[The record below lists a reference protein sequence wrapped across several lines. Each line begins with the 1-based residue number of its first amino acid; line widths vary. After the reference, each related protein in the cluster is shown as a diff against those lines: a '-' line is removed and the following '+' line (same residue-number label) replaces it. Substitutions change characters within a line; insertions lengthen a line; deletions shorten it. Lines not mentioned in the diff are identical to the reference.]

1 MNWPEIEKLLEK
13 YFEGDTSAEEE
24 KRLIDALSRDDT
36 PVHLIIFREQ
46 FGYFK
51 NQKELSYPNE
61 AFDENIMKSIE
72 EPRVIS
78 LFTRNPWLIW
88 LSGVAAIALIL
99 LAVFFPFRTT
109 NKVNDT
115 FSDPNLAFN
124 EATKVL
130 LYVSAQ
136 MNKGTSKMEPIGKFE
151 SGLKELKSM
160 VAFDEGIKEASKIEK
175 YNKIE
180 QNISVSN

>member
-1 MNWPEIEKLLEK
+1 MNWLEIEKLVEK
-13 YFEGDTSAEEE
+13 YFEGDTSLEEE
-24 KRLIDALSRDDT
+24 K
-36 PVHLIIFREQ
+36 HLINALNRADIPPHLAIIREQ
-46 FGYFK
+46 FNYFK
-51 NQKELSYPNE
+51 GQKELNFQDKE
-61 AFDENIMKSIE
+61 FDGKIIKSID

-78 LFTRNPWLIW
+78 LFASNPWLIW

-99 LAVFFPFRTT
+99 FAVFFPFRTI

-124 EATKVL
+124 EAKKVL
-130 LYVSAQ
+130 LYVSAK
-136 MNKGTSKMEPIGKFE
+136 MNKGTGKLEPIGKFE
-151 SGLKELKSM
+151 KGLNGLKSM
-160 VAFDEGIKEASKIEK
+160 AAFDDGIKEASKIEK